1 MTKLTVTA
9 TKAIKAP
16 GTKHELVVVPL
27 FTDQALSGQSAAV
40 DVAAGGVLQRAM
52 DMGEAEAKL
61 GKVTTMIGS
70 DSVARIVA
78 VGCGDSDSFAGEAQR
93 TVSAAI
99 GRTLAASKAKA
110 ATFVADS
117 ICANGDSMASFME
130 FLARDLSLI
139 HI

>member
-93 TVSAAI
+93 GQCRYWTNPSGKQSEGCDV
-99 GRTLAASKAKA
+99 R
-110 ATFVADS
+110 
-117 ICANGDSMASFME
+117 C
-130 FLARDLSLI
+130 
-139 HI
+139 